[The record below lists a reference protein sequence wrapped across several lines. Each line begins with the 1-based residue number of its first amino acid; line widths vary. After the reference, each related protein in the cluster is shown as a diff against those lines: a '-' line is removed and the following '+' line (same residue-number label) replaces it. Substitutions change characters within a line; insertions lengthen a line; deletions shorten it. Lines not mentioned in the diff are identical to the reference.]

1 MEFYQ
6 NNLDSSKEKVYLAL
20 EAEDGER
27 AISILQ
33 EASIPVNGGYRTPL
47 EIIAHENVEEM
58 NIEDE
63 DVKQEVIQQASDAL
77 NENINDSWVDIVN
90 NIDILDQYLSGDSD
104 NEEEENDA

>member
-63 DVKQEVIQQASDAL
+63 DV
-77 NENINDSWVDIVN
+77 NDSWVDIVN